1 MNALQGQRHC
11 RKYQMLYSDT
21 GLLKILCDLIAMKH
35 ITKQLCTEYLD
46 DMQQHILSF
55 LVTTTE
61 IA

>member
-1 MNALQGQRHC
+1 
-11 RKYQMLYSDT
+11 MLYSDT